1 MGDMTRE
8 IALQDEVEALNQR
21 NADLEKELA
30 QAETEIKQLQDRI
43 EVLADLPKDVKGEN
57 IYKLSEVR
65 LAKHTGFYD
74 KDDDGVKESLIVYIE
89 PVDAHGDII
98 KATGSIGVELWN
110 LENPNGQ
117 AKLGHWEVRPEE
129 LAESWFNTLMRTN
142 FRLTFDVSQ
151 AVSDFSDPLTVKLTF
166 IDHLSGNAFKQQHVI
181 EPAEAP

>member
-21 NADLEKELA
+21 NADLENELA

-43 EVLADLPKDVKGEN
+43 EVLADLPEDVKGEN

-89 PVDAHGDII
+89 PVDTHGDII

-117 AKLGHWEVRPEE
+117 AKLGHWEVGPEE